1 MYLGRPAVWHYGLA
15 AVHRRAFL
23 AQVIRRVSR
32 HHRRG
37 WMMAFAPLAYHQ
49 NSDVC

>member
-1 MYLGRPAVWHYGLA
+1 MFLGRPAVWHYGLA
-15 AVHRRAFL
+15 AVRPRVFL
-23 AQVIRRVSR
+23 AQVMRVSR

-49 NSDVC
+49 NLGVC